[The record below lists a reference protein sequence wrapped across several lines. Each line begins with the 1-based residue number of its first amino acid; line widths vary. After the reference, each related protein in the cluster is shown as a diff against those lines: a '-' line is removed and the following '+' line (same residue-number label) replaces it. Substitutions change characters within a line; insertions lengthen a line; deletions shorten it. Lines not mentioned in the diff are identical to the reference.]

1 MLEEMA
7 EVYYR
12 TRVAGEPIILTP
24 EQIGDVAAKIS
35 DYGQTKPAA
44 TDHRG

>member
-1 MLEEMA
+1 MA

-12 TRVAGEPIILTP
+12 TRVAGEPVILTP

-35 DYGQTKPAA
+35 GYGQTKLAS
-44 TDHRG
+44 TDGQG